1 MRREGSRASEADWW
15 HRIIAHRV
23 VFDRGM
29 AESYQRWGWTVT
41 ERPEGGWSV
50 VNPRLLGPETRA
62 HTRGGSNQS
71 PCLSVE
77 SGTT

>member
-1 MRREGSRASEADWW
+1 MNQRSRAPEADWW

-23 VFDRGM
+23 VFDREL
-29 AESYQRWGWTVT
+29 ASSYERGGWTVT

-62 HTRGGSNQS
+62 SQPTVMVPR
-71 PCLSVE
+71 L
-77 SGTT
+77 